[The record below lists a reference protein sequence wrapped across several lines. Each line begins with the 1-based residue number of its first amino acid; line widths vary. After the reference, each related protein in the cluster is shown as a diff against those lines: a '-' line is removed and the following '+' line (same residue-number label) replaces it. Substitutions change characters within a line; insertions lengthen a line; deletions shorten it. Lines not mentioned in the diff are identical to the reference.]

1 MQCRGWRCVRGL
13 RYRSPTA
20 KSRRHPASGVA
31 SFGRLSVVYRI
42 RPIGWRGHAKHVM
55 PRRKSRHLARGKRSA
70 TPGIHHPPPSCVRRG
85 RELHIIP
92 GITAQYG
99 RMALNANYLNL
110 QPLRGCGHWGDCRY
124 PHVADCASLIVNMGL
139 LRLQPLRGCAGGTG
153 YRGPRGGGDL

>member
-1 MQCRGWRCVRGL
+1 MLRSSAPFCAFAGRMPRTCRGVLHTPALAGGCKIRILCGCIFNGERFPWVTL
-13 RYRSPTA
+13 RSPTA
-20 KSRRHPASGVA
+20 KSHRHSASGVA
-31 SFGRLSVVYRI
+31 SFGRLSVAYCI

-110 QPLRGCGHWGDCRY
+110 QPLCGCGHW
-124 PHVADCASLIVNMGL
+124 
-139 LRLQPLRGCAGGTG
+139 
-153 YRGPRGGGDL
+153 

>member
-1 MQCRGWRCVRGL
+1 M
-13 RYRSPTA
+13 
-20 KSRRHPASGVA
+20 
-31 SFGRLSVVYRI
+31 VYCI
-42 RPIGWRGHAKHVM
+42 RPIGWRGHAKHVR

-110 QPLRGCGHWGDCRY
+110 QPLCGWFYLCDCRY

-139 LRLQPLRGCAGGTG
+139 LRLQPLCGCAMGGIAYARTHRKG
-153 YRGPRGGGDL
+153 IVNMVWCLSSSIFLAYAIRPYICAWLH